1 LILPLCAA
9 FVLAVVGTLVFA
21 GRSALWFPGYRPL
34 GRLGFYVAAGVFLVL
49 FVTSLGKALRWGR
62 EAEEYEIS
70 LKEEEARDNRKGTG
84 SEL

>member
-9 FVLAVVGTLVFA
+9 CFLAVVGTLLFA
-21 GRSALWFPGYRPL
+21 GRPSFWFPVYRPL
-34 GRLGFYVAAGVFLVL
+34 GRVGLYVAAGVFLVL

-62 EAEEYEIS
+62 EAEEYEVS
-70 LKEEEARDNRKGTG
+70 LKEEEARNSRKDSA